1 MAAGVQ
7 FADCLQTIMHVQIRD
22 MLQLYTVQ
30 CKFMWSWQLI
40 ILTSCNVHHY
50 QHDFLQ
56 RSFNEVK
63 QANSILIIG
72 GGAVGVELA
81 GNVLPTVFVNCF
93 FGEWF

>member
-1 MAAGVQ
+1 M
-7 FADCLQTIMHVQIRD
+7 CI
-22 MLQLYTVQ
+22 
-30 CKFMWSWQLI
+30 
-40 ILTSCNVHHY
+40 HY

-93 FGEWF
+93 LGEW